1 MMDGGN
7 KMNVITT
14 IERRREITRFKEFSI
29 PSGLLEKLTQALYLS
44 PSGNNLPSRE
54 FVLITNRQKLL
65 QLSATTP
72 YMKWLDH
79 AAAGV
84 VIIGNQAVSK
94 YWLQDAAIA
103 GGYLWLAATSLELGA
118 AWGAVY
124 HAEDTEESMRRE
136 NYVRELLLIPD
147 NLRVVAI
154 IGLGYPDIV
163 PQAKQMYPLEA
174 VFHREAYKNKGA
186 NK

>member
-1 MMDGGN
+1 
-7 KMNVITT
+7 MNVISM
-14 IERRREITRFKEFSI
+14 IERRREITKFKKYPI
-29 PSGLLEKLTQALYLS
+29 PNELLEKLAQALYLS

-54 FVLITNRQKLL
+54 FVLITNRQMLL
-65 QLSATTP
+65 QLSSTTP

-84 VIIGNQAVSK
+84 AILGNDQMSK
-94 YWLQDAAIA
+94 YWLQDASIA

-124 HAEDTEESMRRE
+124 HAEDTEESTVRE
-136 NYVRELLLIPD
+136 NYVRGLLQIPD

-154 IGLGYPDIV
+154 IGLGYPDIE
-163 PQAKQMYPLEA
+163 PQSKQMYPLET
-174 VFHREAYKNKGA
+174 VFHRETYKK
-186 NK
+186 KDSHI